1 LSWLKNEISA
11 LAMKDT
17 TNKISIN
24 VLFKLYQLKSRM
36 LPGIAYKYL
45 LEVSNLLSPTQGLVV
60 YDQRKKNEF
69 IDENMIEN
77 FVMKVIDKLLD

>member
-1 LSWLKNEISA
+1 LRWLKNDISA

>member
-1 LSWLKNEISA
+1 
-11 LAMKDT
+11 MKDT

-24 VLFKLYQLKSRM
+24 FLFKLYQLKSRM
-36 LPGIAYKYL
+36 LPGIASKYL

-77 FVMKVIDKLLD
+77 FVMKVFDKLLD

>member
-1 LSWLKNEISA
+1 
-11 LAMKDT
+11 MKDT

>member
-1 LSWLKNEISA
+1 
-11 LAMKDT
+11 MKDT

-69 IDENMIEN
+69 IDENVIEN